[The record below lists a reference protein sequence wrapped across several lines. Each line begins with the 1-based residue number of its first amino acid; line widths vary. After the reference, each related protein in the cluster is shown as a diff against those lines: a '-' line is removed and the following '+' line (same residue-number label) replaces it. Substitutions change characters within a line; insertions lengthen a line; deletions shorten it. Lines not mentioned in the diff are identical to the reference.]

1 MDLALHLG
9 TTVEPLRRN
18 MTERELKWWAEYTRK
33 NWLPLQRIEW
43 YLARITQAI
52 AVTMGGAKDPPL
64 SEFML
69 ILDEPEHVTAE
80 VIDLEEMKKAFGF
93 NPRNRKAA

>member
-9 TTVEPLRRN
+9 TPVDSLRRT
-18 MTERELKWWAEYTRK
+18 MTERELLWWAEYRRK

-43 YLARITQAI
+43 YLARLTQVI
-52 AVTMGGAKDPPL
+52 AVTMGGMEDAKL

-69 ILDEPEHVTAE
+69 DLAPKSDDVTQE
-80 VIDLEEMKKAFGF
+80 DMEQIFGKA
-93 NPRNRKAA
+93 P

>member
-1 MDLALHLG
+1 
-9 TTVEPLRRN
+9 
-18 MTERELKWWAEYTRK
+18 
-33 NWLPLQRIEW
+33 
-43 YLARITQAI
+43 
-52 AVTMGGAKDPPL
+52 MGGAKDPPL

>member
-1 MDLALHLG
+1 MDIALHLG
-9 TTVEPLRRN
+9 SPVEQLRRN
-18 MTERELKWWAEYTRK
+18 MTERELGWWADYSRR

-52 AVTMGGAKDPPL
+52 AVTMGGAKEAPL
-64 SEFML
+64 SDFLLQLET
-69 ILDEPEHVTAE
+69 PETAE
-80 VIDLEEMKKAFGF
+80 VIDIEEMRKAFGF